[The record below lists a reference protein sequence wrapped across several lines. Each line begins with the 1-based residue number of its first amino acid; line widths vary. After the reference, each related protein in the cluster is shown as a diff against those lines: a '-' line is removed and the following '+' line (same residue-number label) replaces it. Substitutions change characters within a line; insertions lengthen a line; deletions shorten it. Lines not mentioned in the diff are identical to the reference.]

1 MARVFLSHS
10 SLDNDSVSRM
20 KEWLVKQGFEAPF
33 LDFDKDAGIPPG
45 AEWEKTLYHEIKK
58 SQALL
63 ILQSA
68 NWSASKW
75 CDREFT
81 CARVLGKPIFQV
93 MESDDR

>member
-10 SLDNDSVSRM
+10 SRDNPSASRM
-20 KEWLVKQGFEAPF
+20 KAWLEQQGFEAPF
-33 LDFDKDAGIPPG
+33 LDFDKHSGIPPG
-45 AEWEKTLYHEIKK
+45 ADWEQTLYREIDR

-81 CARVLGKPIFQV
+81 CHGSLASRSSK
-93 MESDDR
+93 